1 MELVGD
7 PLPDV
12 GRTQP
17 YHHRRPRHQHRH
29 LCSIGKQQLT
39 MIGNLKKKKL
49 QVWYCPNASERP
61 PWPATLA
68 AAVGLFLYQSLDAID
83 GKQARRTGTSSPL
96 GELFDHGCDSLST
109 GLLLVKFSFII
120 ICCKCSD
127 TVLASDYF

>member
-1 MELVGD
+1 MSKIYLYLQVLELAGD

-29 LCSIGKQQLT
+29 LCSIGKQQLS

-68 AAVGLFLYQSLDAID
+68 AAIGLFLYQVDKPVYSFPLVANDILDHHAIMTNN
-83 GKQARRTGTSSPL
+83 QQIWC
-96 GELFDHGCDSLST
+96 F
-109 GLLLVKFSFII
+109 
-120 ICCKCSD
+120 
-127 TVLASDYF
+127 